1 MSLMLGVDLG
11 GTAIK
16 TALVDKTGKTSVS
29 RSTATPQ
36 RDPSGD
42 KSIELIA
49 GLIEEYASEHQLL
62 GVGLVVPGLVDSIN
76 GISIYSGTLGWRNL
90 DIVNRLA
97 SRTGLKITLEHD
109 VTASGH
115 AENRVGAAKDC
126 QSAVVVAIGTA
137 LAASVIIDGEIFHP
151 HPAVGELGHTPTGN
165 SRPCV
170 CGLVGCLEMTASG
183 GALSRNYKS
192 VTGADVTALEIFRR
206 SQDSDIEAKIL
217 VDEFIDVL
225 ATSFVFVSAL
235 IGPEVIVLAGGV
247 SKAGPSF
254 IARLDGVLDKKL
266 SIHRKPRLVQS
277 QLQGE
282 SGCIGAGLLAWERL
296 T

>member
-1 MSLMLGVDLG
+1 MTSMLGVDLG

-16 TALVDKTGKTSVS
+16 TALVAKSGKTAFS

-36 RDPSGD
+36 QDPSGV
-42 KSIELIA
+42 KSIDVLA
-49 GLIEEYASEHQLL
+49 RLVKEYASEHQLS

-76 GISIYSGTLGWRNL
+76 GVSIYSGTLGWRNL
-90 DIVNRLA
+90 DIANRLA
-97 SRTGLKITLEHD
+97 DLTGLRVTLEHD

-115 AENRVGAAKDC
+115 AENRVGAAKDYKC
-126 QSAVVVAIGTA
+126 AVVVAIGTA
-137 LAASVIIDGEIFHP
+137 LAASVVIDGEIFHP

-183 GALSRNYKS
+183 GALSRNYKD
-192 VTGADVTALEIFRR
+192 VTGKNLTALEIFKQ
-206 SQDSDIEAKIL
+206 SQSLDEDAKIL
-217 VDEFIDVL
+217 VDEFIEAL
-225 ATSFVFVSAL
+225 ANSFVFISAL
-235 IGPEVIVLAGGV
+235 IGPDVIVLAGGV
-247 SKAGPSF
+247 ANAGGSF
-254 IARLDGVLDKKL
+254 IERLESSLDKKL
-266 SIHRKPRLVQS
+266 SIHRKPLLVQS
-277 QLQGE
+277 LLQGE